1 MKNVFKSLM
10 LTCIALLVS
19 VIAFAQV
26 TTSSMS
32 GRITDE
38 SGPVVGA
45 TVVAVHQ
52 PTRSQFDAVPTP
64 SPSPAWVMPMPS
76 SRTSP

>member
-1 MKNVFKSLM
+1 MKNAFKSLM
-10 LTCIALLVS
+10 LTCMTMLVS

-38 SGPVVGA
+38 AGPVVGA

-52 PTRSQFDAVPTP
+52 PTGSQFDAVTD
-64 SPSPAWVMPMPS
+64 AKGYYRLNGITV
-76 SRTSP
+76 TV